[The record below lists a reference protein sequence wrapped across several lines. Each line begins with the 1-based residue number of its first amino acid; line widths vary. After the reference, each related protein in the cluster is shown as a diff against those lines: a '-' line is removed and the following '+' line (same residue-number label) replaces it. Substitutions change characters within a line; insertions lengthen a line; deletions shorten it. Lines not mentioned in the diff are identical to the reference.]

1 MVLTRP
7 TPGLEERAQSTQ
19 LLQELVKWLPPD
31 LFLTCLSRV
40 SASVS
45 APPCPAHDVL
55 TSHQNCPAQA
65 CIRGI
70 QSNTPLIG
78 TASC

>member
-40 SASVS
+40 SDPFS
-45 APPCPAHDVL
+45 APPWSAHDVL
-55 TSHQNCPAQA
+55 ASDQYSPAQA
-65 CIRGI
+65 YILR
-70 QSNTPLIG
+70 QFK
-78 TASC
+78 AA

>member
-40 SASVS
+40 SAFSVL
-45 APPCPAHDVL
+45 A
-55 TSHQNCPAQA
+55 
-65 CIRGI
+65 
-70 QSNTPLIG
+70 SNRPLPHLPFPG
-78 TASC
+78 ECLCLGPSMTCT